1 MGQVIASVSKCLT
14 CLETASIAKLLCHG
28 ANESDEGYESDE
40 GNEEGS
46 HESHEGDES
55 DEGNEESTGR
65 RRSGCCTHEEG
76 DEGYEGN
83 ESHESH
89 ESNEVSASRV
99 GARLIRN
106 LKIRLAQGCY
116 ASLV

>member
-1 MGQVIASVSKCLT
+1 MAQVSKCFT
-14 CLETASIAKLLCHG
+14 CPQTASIAKLLYHG

-76 DEGYEGN
+76 HEGYEGN
-83 ESHESH
+83 ESD
-89 ESNEVSASRV
+89 EVSASRV

-106 LKIRLAQGCY
+106 LKIRLAQGRY